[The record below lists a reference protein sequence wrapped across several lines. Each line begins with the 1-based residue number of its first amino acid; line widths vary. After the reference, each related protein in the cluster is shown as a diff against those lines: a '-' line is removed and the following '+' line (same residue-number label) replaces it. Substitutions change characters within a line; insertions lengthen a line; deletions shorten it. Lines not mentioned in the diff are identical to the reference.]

1 MKPQKHGS
9 FHQKH
14 SLGQNFIEDEA
25 LLSQLA
31 ELSLV
36 TAEDCVLEIGPGFGA
51 LTKPNDTTV
60 AEWLTYLVDA
70 VEGDKL
76 TKPLAER
83 AKQVVSLEIDR
94 TLIPIL
100 NVTLEKYANARVIC
114 DDVMRTNLSALVA
127 EAFGADCPSL
137 RVAANLPYYITT
149 DVLTKLMRELPQA
162 KSIAVMIQKEV
173 GDKLLSGPGDDG
185 YGPLA
190 VMCQYRYHVMC
201 ALDVPAACFNPPPKV
216 DSSFMVLEKLE
227 QPRVNAGDEEI
238 FTRLVRS
245 AFAMR
250 RKTLLNNLV
259 SGFSL
264 NREQAAACLA
274 AANLS
279 TQARAEELSLEDFA
293 GLAIQLQNTIR

>member
-1 MKPQKHGS
+1 MKPKKHGS

-25 LLSQLA
+25 LLEQLA
-31 ELSLV
+31 DLSLV
-36 TAEDCVLEIGPGFGA
+36 TGEDDVLEIGPGFGA
-51 LTKPNDTTV
+51 
-60 AEWLTYLVDA
+60 
-70 VEGDKL
+70 L

-100 NVTLEKYANARVIC
+100 NVTLEKYVNARVIC
-114 DDVMRTNLSALVA
+114 GDVMRTDLPALVT
-127 EAFGADCPSL
+127 EVFGAECSSL
-137 RVAANLPYYITT
+137 RIAANLPYYITT

-190 VMCQYRYHVMC
+190 VMCQYHYRVTR

-216 DSSFMVLEKLE
+216 DSSFMVLERLE
-227 QPRVNAGDEEI
+227 KPCVDAGDEAV
-238 FTRLVRS
+238 FARLVRN

-264 NREQAAACLA
+264 NREQAAACLEA
-274 AANLS
+274 AGLS
-279 TQARAEELSLEDFA
+279 AQARAEELSLEDFA
-293 GLAIQLQNTIR
+293 GLARQLQNAMY

>member
-1 MKPQKHGS
+1 MKTKKHGS

-25 LLSQLA
+25 LLEQLA

-36 TAEDCVLEIGPGFGA
+36 TSEDCVLEIGPGFGA
-51 LTKPNDTTV
+51 LTKS
-60 AEWLTYLVDA
+60 
-70 VEGDKL
+70 
-76 TKPLAER
+76 LAAR

-100 NVTLEKYANARVIC
+100 NVTLENCPNVRVIC
-114 DDVMRTNLSALVA
+114 GDVMRTDLPSLIN
-127 EAFGADCPSL
+127 EAFGETCPSI

-149 DVLTKLMRELPQA
+149 EVLTKLMRELPQA

-173 GDKLLSGPGDDG
+173 GDKLLSRPGEDG

-190 VMCQYRYHVMC
+190 VLCQYHYHVVR

-216 DSSFMVLEKLE
+216 DSSFMVLERLE
-227 QPRVNAGDEEI
+227 QPSADAGDEAV
-238 FTRLVRS
+238 FTRLVRG

-264 NREQAAACLA
+264 SREQAAACLESSG
-274 AANLS
+274 LS
-279 TQARAEELSLEDFA
+279 LQARAEELSLADFA
-293 GLAIQLQNTIR
+293 RLSKQLQALSR